1 MASIPIAYIYLAF
14 IHRACAGIAMCGILC
29 ILTLRAA
36 ASLLSSCQEVRKV
49 LPAIRKR
56 GPDSQGL
63 IEDKF
68 TDEQGHE
75 WGGILMHSAVLH
87 LRGVQRCDQPVR
99 DAHGNTLCWN
109 GEVFGGELV
118 VEHEESDTPAVLR
131 ALVACVEDQ
140 KQTGGSDVEAIMDTL
155 QKIEGP
161 FAFIFWHASTRRLW
175 YGRDRLGRRS
185 LLVRKP
191 PQGEP
196 DVTCA
201 LSSCVGH
208 ADALRDIRDSGAV
221 WEEVPPMGIYCVHV
235 DGLGG
240 GASLK
245 REVVRLCVCV

>member
-1 MASIPIAYIYLAF
+1 
-14 IHRACAGIAMCGILC
+14 MCGILC

-36 ASLLSSCQEVRKV
+36 ASLLSSCPEVRKV

-56 GPDSQGL
+56 GPDSQGV

-68 TDEQGHE
+68 TDEQGNE
-75 WGGILMHSAVLH
+75 CGGILMHSAVLH
-87 LRGVQRCDQPVR
+87 LRGVQRCDQPLR
-99 DAHGNTLCWN
+99 DAQGNTLCWN

-118 VEHEESDTPAVLR
+118 VEHANSDTPVVLR
-131 ALVACVEDQ
+131 ELVAAVEDKNHQ
-140 KQTGGSDVEAIMDTL
+140 AESGVEAIMHAL

-191 PQGEP
+191 LRDEP

-208 ADALRDIRDSGAV
+208 ADALRDIRDTGAV
-221 WEEVPPMGIYCVHV
+221 WEEVPPMGVYCVHV
-235 DGLGG
+235 DGVGD

-245 REVVRLCVCV
+245 REVMQCTCLFV